1 MGWLMHTWREPA
13 ARRELTALTDR
24 LARIG
29 AVPALLPPGR
39 LAAVDQHAAAIR
51 DILTLGA
58 GGLSQAQ
65 LASYARGVRD
75 AARDAGWNP
84 PPTES
89 AATDWVVLR
98 LTAVCL
104 LATAG
109 AATGVDL
116 DPALFS

>member
-1 MGWLMHTWREPA
+1 MGWLMNTWRESA

-24 LARIG
+24 LGRIG
-29 AVPALLPPGR
+29 AAPSLLPVGR

-65 LASYARGVRD
+65 LAYYARGVHD
-75 AARDAGWNP
+75 AARDSGWTP
-84 PPTES
+84 PADEG
-89 AATDWVVLR
+89 ATADWVTLR
-98 LTAVCL
+98 LAAVCL

-109 AATGVDL
+109 AAAGADL
-116 DPALFS
+116 DPALFF

>member
-1 MGWLMHTWREPA
+1 MNTWRESA

-24 LARIG
+24 LSRIG
-29 AVPALLPPGR
+29 AAPALLPVGR

-65 LASYARGVRD
+65 LAYYARGVHD
-75 AARDAGWNP
+75 AARDAGWTP
-84 PPTES
+84 PADEES
-89 AATDWVVLR
+89 ATDWVILR
-98 LTAVCL
+98 LAAVCL
-104 LATAG
+104 LATVGAAAG
-109 AATGVDL
+109 AEL